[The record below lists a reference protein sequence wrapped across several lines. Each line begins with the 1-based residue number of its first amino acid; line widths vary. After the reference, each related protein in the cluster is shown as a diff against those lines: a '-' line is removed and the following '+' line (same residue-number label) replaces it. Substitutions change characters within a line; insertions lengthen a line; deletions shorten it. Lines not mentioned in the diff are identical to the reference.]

1 MIVQE
6 KIHRMTADS
15 VNAKYDSQ
23 KDDLVSVKD
32 RFEKFIDNDSD
43 LKEFLETIFQE
54 FRLRFPQFNTFT
66 DMYPEMV
73 DIRKDKIITMGDLV
87 INDGMQRK
95 PDVNWIVDIC
105 GKFDP
110 FNVNSVRVYP
120 TNNAYAV
127 WDGQHTTLV
136 LMCVA
141 VYGFSMTI
149 SEALDLVLPVAVYP
163 AGNNA
168 RLRDRF
174 IKTNDG
180 TMAKKLDDV
189 DLYEQYVYAVRHDG
203 STDPWHVRFGEIQ
216 SHMET
221 FGAFF
226 THEKFSNSEQP
237 GALSRPTEIY
247 PKSKDPNKWPI
258 NVIASVLEYHSITNP
273 HLPFEPL
280 EMDNMCHIFRQCG
293 IQGIKVDSDYIRKFA
308 QALEKV
314 TQNTWKKGYKG
325 KNCLKH
331 AKVSKAYQ
339 NYLDRLKPAERS
351 HYGERCNQTEVAPA
365 WLCQVVANQ
374 GFDYDL
380 PEFSGRFDY
389 MFPNKDLV

>member
-1 MIVQE
+1 MLTQQKMHRIYADE
-6 KIHRMTADS
+6 K
-15 VNAKYDSQ
+15 NAKYASK
-23 KDDLVSVKD
+23 KDELVSVKD
-32 RFEKFIDNDSD
+32 RFEKFIDSD
-43 LKEFLETIFQE
+43 QELKEFITVLLQE
-54 FRLRFPQFNTFT
+54 FRLRFPQFNTFR

-73 DIRKDKIITMGDLV
+73 DIRKDKVITLGDLV

-95 PDVNWIVDIC
+95 PDVNWIVDIL

-120 TNNAYAV
+120 TNKAYAV

-141 VYGFSMTI
+141 VYGFGMTI
-149 SEALDLVLPVAVYP
+149 AEALDLVLPVAVYP

-216 SHMET
+216 SYMEK

-226 THEKFSNSEQP
+226 THEKFGDDDMS

-247 PKSKDPNKWPI
+247 PKSKDPNKWPVD
-258 NVIASVLEYHSITNP
+258 VIGNVLEYHSITNP

-280 EMDNMCHIFRQCG
+280 EMDNMCHIFRQCVV
-293 IQGIKVDSDYIRKFA
+293 QGIEVDSDYIRKFA
-308 QALEKV
+308 KALEKV
-314 TQNTWKKGYKG
+314 TKNTWKKGWKG
-325 KNCLKH
+325 KDCIKH
-331 AKVSKAYQ
+331 SKVSTAYK
-339 NYLDRLKPAERS
+339 NYLERLKPAQRA
-351 HYGERCNQTEVAPA
+351 HYNERCNQTEVAPA

-374 GFDYDL
+374 GFEYEL
-380 PEFSGRFDY
+380 PEFTGRFDY
-389 MFPNKDLV
+389 KFPKKDLV